1 MVSNG
6 LRPNARPVSLPR
18 LESAGLGRGDGLR
31 IGLALPAALFPFDP
45 FITESVL
52 GAGLGPSSHYP
63 SLAGPLLGQ
72 SAPPDNRA
80 TVAVMYFT
88 NSALV
93 RHDEYGPLSKGITE
107 MLITELAASPAIQVV
122 ERDQLQRLLDE
133 QNLSQTDKVDKE
145 TAVRLGKI
153 LGAHHLLMDLR
164 AVNVETSQVEY
175 VETVSGKA
183 EDVLDLIAS
192 LGAKVN
198 SRLRLPP
205 LPARTEE
212 TRKTSKASQLRAVM
226 LLSRA
231 LNEEDKGNVTGAI
244 ALYRQALQVYPGYDR
259 ARVRLASLETSP
271 AK

>member
-1 MVSNG
+1 MG
-6 LRPNARPVSLPR
+6 HGRKFARLPQPLVLAFPLVMAGR
-18 LESAGLGRGDGLR
+18 L
-31 IGLALPAALFPFDP
+31 IGQA
-45 FITESVL
+45 T
-52 GAGLGPSSHYP
+52 
-63 SLAGPLLGQ
+63 
-72 SAPPDNRA
+72 PPDNRA
-80 TVAVMYFT
+80 TLAVMYFT

-93 RHDEYGPLSKGITE
+93 RHDEYAPLSKGIAE

-122 ERDQLQRLLDE
+122 ERDRLQHLLDE

-153 LGAHHLLMDLR
+153 LGAHHLLMGGFVIDPREKLRLDLR
-164 AVNVETSQVEY
+164 AVNVETSQIEY

-205 LPARTEE
+205 LPGRSEPAAQ
-212 TRKTSKASQLRAVM
+212 KTSKASQLRAVM

-231 LNEEDKGNVTGAI
+231 LNEEDKGNAAGAI
-244 ALYRQALQVYPGYDR
+244 ALYRQALAAYPEYER

-271 AK
+271 KK